1 MMAQKGK
8 GMPGPVAL
16 PGKGAPQQ
24 QAAQP
29 GPQLAQAALAPQPQ
43 PQPQAQAQQPAAAAS
58 ASPAVKPLPEELSGR
73 INAELRIPYTDYEMK
88 VEPTEDL
95 VVTHEA
101 GPWLYA
107 YVAGNKNRRGYIL
120 RDRFVQQR
128 RPSMEGPVDE
138 PRTRPGPL
146 KNMPKGQGPAGSK
159 GEGKAPQ
166 KGDGKDGK
174 GFMKGDG
181 KAPSKGDGKMM
192 KGGKKG

>member
-29 GPQLAQAALAPQPQ
+29 GPQL
-43 PQPQAQAQQPAAAAS
+43 AQAQQPAAAAS

-174 GFMKGDG
+174 GLMKGDG
-181 KAPSKGDGKMM
+181 KAPQKGDGKDGKGFM
-192 KGGKKG
+192 KGE

>member
-120 RDRFVQQR
+120 RDRFQENR
-128 RPSMEGPVDE
+128 KMEVE
-138 PRTRPGPL
+138 EQRTRQGPI
-146 KNMPKGQGPAGSK
+146 KNMPKA
-159 GEGKAPQ
+159 
-166 KGDGKDGK
+166 KGDAGPSPK
-174 GFMKGDG
+174 G
-181 KAPSKGDGKMM
+181 
-192 KGGKKG
+192 